1 MRNVIQVLIL
11 CLIGLICG
19 GMFTVLIVQ
28 VREAASRAQCSNN
41 LKQIGLASANYAAT
55 FSDTFPPAGELY
67 PRLPHPVEPP
77 EKRLSWLVCIFPFV
91 EANPLYSKL
100 AHDKTWD
107 AEENRFAAL
116 SDYRNFQCPGYPKR
130 PSVSTFV
137 STHYLG
143 VTGIG
148 ADAITLPLES
158 PRAGILGYDRKVT
171 EKDLKRG
178 TSETVL
184 VIETSQANGAW
195 TAAGA
200 PTARGLIP
208 GGSPYIGVGGQFGG
222 NHRLGA
228 NAGFADGSVRFIEQS
243 IDPAVW
249 QAMATLSGKPNS
261 E

>member
-1 MRNVIQVLIL
+1 MRNVFQILIL
-11 CLIGLICG
+11 SLIGLICG
-19 GMFTVLIVQ
+19 GMFTVFILQ
-28 VREAASRAQCSNN
+28 VREAANRLRCSNN
-41 LKQIGLASANYAAT
+41 LRQIALAVANYA
-55 FSDTFPPAGELY
+55 DTYHGAFPPAGELD

-77 EKRLSWLVCIFPFV
+77 EKRFSWLVSIFPFV
-91 EANPLYSKL
+91 EANPLYNQL
-100 AHDKTWD
+100 AHDKAWD

-116 SDYRNFQCPGYPKR
+116 FDYRIFQCPGYPKQL
-130 PSVSTFV
+130 PVSTFV

-143 VTGIG
+143 ITGIG
-148 ADAITLPLES
+148 TDAITLPLES

-178 TSETVL
+178 ASETVL
-184 VIETSQANGAW
+184 VIETRQANGAW
-195 TAAGA
+195 TAAGS

-208 GGSPYIGVGGQFGG
+208 GGSPYIGAGGQFGG
-222 NHRLGA
+222 NHRRGA

-249 QAMATLSGKPNS
+249 EAMATLSGQSNS